1 MTMNCFNPYS
11 EAMKSEISTGANV
24 VESLEDVIQW
34 IDSAECPHETSTR
47 ETYKRAIRKAAKLR
61 KKRIE
66 DVPASSEAFLSH
78 FQNKDYQK
86 AWGKTFCAAKR
97 WKRNVTAAI
106 NGANGTI
113 AARKERRAR
122 KDGWKTLLD
131 LLKQMLRRK
140 VALPCNLHEKE
151 LISVSS
157 TADIAR
163 HLDINPSELDA
174 DLALLLY
181 RSVNRKGAKDAIVF
195 TMELLDGLRELFDE
209 KLNAVLP
216 EKALHF
222 TRPVRATVIKLPVAI
237 TNELDVWVE
246 VASRGEW
253 SITDCK
259 YTGGTD
265 PKPYFHAVKK
275 VIATAVH
282 AGAIELENLS
292 TIASV
297 FNKKAM
303 VIVVQTLKKWRDED
317 TCGSIT
323 PRTATGYLERLIPFL
338 ERNGEDADTIRSIL
352 KTDEWINTSAHG
364 KEEMNPKTKDFCRNV
379 VTDKNYQIS
388 FLALH
393 IRLRAPL
400 CQGCC
405 PLLYFSLIFRW
416 AD

>member
-1 MTMNCFNPYS
+1 MNCFNPYS

-66 DVPASSEAFLSH
+66 AVPASSEAFLSH

-222 TRPVRATVIKLPVAI
+222 TRPVRATVIKLPVAF

-246 VASRGEW
+246 VASRGEPPL
-253 SITDCK
+253 SGMLSAALFFSNFQV
-259 YTGGTD
+259 GGL
-265 PKPYFHAVKK
+265 
-275 VIATAVH
+275 
-282 AGAIELENLS
+282 G
-292 TIASV
+292 
-297 FNKKAM
+297 
-303 VIVVQTLKKWRDED
+303 Q
-317 TCGSIT
+317 
-323 PRTATGYLERLIPFL
+323 
-338 ERNGEDADTIRSIL
+338 
-352 KTDEWINTSAHG
+352 
-364 KEEMNPKTKDFCRNV
+364 
-379 VTDKNYQIS
+379 
-388 FLALH
+388 
-393 IRLRAPL
+393 
-400 CQGCC
+400 
-405 PLLYFSLIFRW
+405 
-416 AD
+416 